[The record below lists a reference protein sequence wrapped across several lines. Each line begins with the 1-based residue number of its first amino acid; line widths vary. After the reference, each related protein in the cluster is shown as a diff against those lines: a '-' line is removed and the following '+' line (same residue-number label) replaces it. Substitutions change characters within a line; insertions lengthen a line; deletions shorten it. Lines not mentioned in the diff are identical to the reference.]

1 MISERLNS
9 FNKLSFF
16 LFFFLIIFISRAIFL
31 ELSLSKYPWFYEW
44 QHLDYFLKIKDG
56 DYSFLFSHA
65 LRNQFQIFTKLIYI
79 VFFNLSDFNW
89 FSKIWTI
96 IIQIIPS
103 LTLSIIIT
111 SLFYGKIKSNWIY
124 FLLIIFSIFPASIS
138 NFYHISESHFYFQ
151 LLISILAFYV
161 YGKFNGFK
169 CFSLIIPL
177 CIFSIFNMAA
187 VSVILFLTFSVFF
200 FVKFLFERNKVDFFN
215 GLIVLILTMIYYF
228 VCYNLKISS
237 IYETSNIADSSIRRS
252 LYLVFKGFFHQNN
265 IILGVFLLITFSFC
279 LFKNDRILINKLRN
293 NYFLMLLI
301 FYSFLVIISISAGKV
316 QIYDRYKDFFQI
328 FGYITL
334 FLFLNLSFKKYIN
347 YFLRTLITVIV
358 LYNSIFFFDKFLEMR
373 SLTYDYDLSIDKAIK
388 DYNDKA
394 VLISEKNLHPKA
406 TRFPLLIMTA
416 TDNKLFLKN

>member
-44 QHLDYFLKIKDG
+44 QHLDYFLQIKDG

-89 FSKIWTI
+89 LSKIWTI

-103 LTLSIIIT
+103 LTLSILIT

-161 YGKFNGFK
+161 YEKFNGLK
-169 CFSLIIPL
+169 CFALIIPL

-187 VSVILFLTFSVFF
+187 VSVILFLTFGIFF
-200 FVKFLFERNKVDFFN
+200 IVKFLLEKNKVDFFS
-215 GLIVLILTMIYYF
+215 GLIVFITTMAYYY
-228 VCYNLKISS
+228 VCHSLKISS
-237 IYETSNIADSSIRRS
+237 IYETSSITDSSIQRS

-265 IILGVFLLITFSFC
+265 IVLGFFLIIAFFFC
-279 LFKNDRILINKLRN
+279 IFKKDRILIDKLKN

-301 FYSFLVIISISAGKV
+301 VYSFLIIISISIGKV

-328 FGYITL
+328 FGYITF

-347 YFLRTLITVIV
+347 YFLITLTTIIV
-358 LYNSIFFFDKFLEMR
+358 LYNSTFFIDKYLEMR
-373 SLTYDYDLSIDKAIK
+373 SLTYDYDLSIEKAIK
-388 DYNDKA
+388 EYNEKK
-394 VLISEKNLHPKA
+394 VLISDKNLHPKA

-416 TDNKLFLKN
+416 TDNKLF

>member
-44 QHLDYFLKIKDG
+44 QHLDYFLQIKNG

-79 VFFNLSDFNW
+79 IFFNLSDFNW
-89 FSKIWTI
+89 LSKIWTI

-151 LLISILAFYV
+151 VLISILAFYV
-161 YGKFNGFK
+161 YEKFNGLK
-169 CFSLIIPL
+169 CFVLIILL

-187 VSVILFLTFSVFF
+187 VSVILFLTFGIFF
-200 FVKFLFERNKVDFFN
+200 IVKFLLEKNKVDFFT
-215 GLIVLILTMIYYF
+215 GLIVFIITMAYYY
-228 VCYNLKISS
+228 VCHSLKISS
-237 IYETSNIADSSIRRS
+237 IYETSSITDSSIQRS
-252 LYLVFKGFFHQNN
+252 VYLVFKGFFHQNN
-265 IILGVFLLITFSFC
+265 IILGFFLIIIFFFC
-279 LFKNDRILINKLRN
+279 IFKKDRILIEKLKN

-301 FYSFLVIISISAGKV
+301 AYSFLIIISISIGKV

-328 FGYITL
+328 FGYITF

-347 YFLRTLITVIV
+347 YFLITLITIIV
-358 LYNSIFFFDKFLEMR
+358 LYNSAFFIDKYLEMR
-373 SLTYDYDLSIDKAIK
+373 SLTYDYDISIDKAIK
-388 DYNDKA
+388 DYNDKK
-394 VLISEKNLHPKA
+394 VLISDKNLHPKA
-406 TRFPLLIMTA
+406 SRFPLLIMTA
-416 TDNKLFLKN
+416 TDNKLF

>member
-44 QHLDYFLKIKDG
+44 QHLDYFLQIKDG

-89 FSKIWTI
+89 LSKIWTI

-103 LTLSIIIT
+103 LTLSILIT

-161 YGKFNGFK
+161 YEKFNGLK
-169 CFSLIIPL
+169 CFALIIPL
-177 CIFSIFNMAA
+177 SIFSIFNMAA
-187 VSVILFLTFSVFF
+187 VSVILFLTFGIFF
-200 FVKFLFERNKVDFFN
+200 IVKFLLEKNKVDFFS
-215 GLIVLILTMIYYF
+215 GLIVFITTMAYYY
-228 VCYNLKISS
+228 VCHSLKISS
-237 IYETSNIADSSIRRS
+237 IYETSSITDSSIQRS

-265 IILGVFLLITFSFC
+265 IVLGFFLTIAFFFC
-279 LFKNDRILINKLRN
+279 IFKKDRILIDKLKN

-301 FYSFLVIISISAGKV
+301 VYSFLIIISISIGKV

-328 FGYITL
+328 FGYITF

-347 YFLRTLITVIV
+347 YFLITLTTIIV
-358 LYNSIFFFDKFLEMR
+358 LYNSTFFIDKYLEMR
-373 SLTYDYDLSIDKAIK
+373 SLTYDYDLSIEKAIK
-388 DYNDKA
+388 EYNEKK
-394 VLISEKNLHPKA
+394 VLISDKNLHPKA

-416 TDNKLFLKN
+416 TDNKLF

>member
-44 QHLDYFLKIKDG
+44 QHLDYFLQIKDG
-56 DYSFLFSHA
+56 DYSFLSSHA

-89 FSKIWTI
+89 LSKIWTI

-124 FLLIIFSIFPASIS
+124 FLIIIFSIFPASIS

-161 YGKFNGFK
+161 YEKFNGLK
-169 CFSLIIPL
+169 CFALIIPL

-187 VSVILFLTFSVFF
+187 VSVILFLTFGIFF
-200 FVKFLFERNKVDFFN
+200 IVKFLLEKNKVDLLS
-215 GLIVLILTMIYYF
+215 GLIVFITTMAYYY
-228 VCYNLKISS
+228 VCHSLKISS
-237 IYETSNIADSSIRRS
+237 IYETSSITDSSIQRS

-265 IILGVFLLITFSFC
+265 IVLGFFLIIAFFFC
-279 LFKNDRILINKLRN
+279 IFKKDRILIDKLKN

-301 FYSFLVIISISAGKV
+301 VYSFLIIISISIGKV

-328 FGYITL
+328 FGYITF

-347 YFLRTLITVIV
+347 YFLITLTTIIV
-358 LYNSIFFFDKFLEMR
+358 LYNSTFFIDKYLEMR
-373 SLTYDYDLSIDKAIK
+373 SLTYDYDLSIEKAIK
-388 DYNDKA
+388 EYNEKK
-394 VLISEKNLHPKA
+394 VLISDKNLHPKA

-416 TDNKLFLKN
+416 TDNKLF

>member
-44 QHLDYFLKIKDG
+44 QHLDYFLQIKDG

-89 FSKIWTI
+89 LSKIWTI

-103 LTLSIIIT
+103 LTLSILIT

-161 YGKFNGFK
+161 YEKFNGLK
-169 CFSLIIPL
+169 CFALIIPL

-187 VSVILFLTFSVFF
+187 VSVILFLTFGIFF
-200 FVKFLFERNKVDFFN
+200 IVKFLLEKNKVDFFS
-215 GLIVLILTMIYYF
+215 GLIVFITTMAYYY
-228 VCYNLKISS
+228 VCHSLKISS
-237 IYETSNIADSSIRRS
+237 IYETSSITDSSIQRS

-265 IILGVFLLITFSFC
+265 IVLGFFLIIAFFFC
-279 LFKNDRILINKLRN
+279 IFKKDRILVDKLKN

-301 FYSFLVIISISAGKV
+301 VYSFLIIISISIGKV

-328 FGYITL
+328 FGYITF

-347 YFLRTLITVIV
+347 YFLITLTTIIV
-358 LYNSIFFFDKFLEMR
+358 LYNSTFFIDKYLEMR
-373 SLTYDYDLSIDKAIK
+373 SLTYDYDLSIEKAIK
-388 DYNDKA
+388 EYNEKK
-394 VLISEKNLHPKA
+394 VLISDKNLHPKA

-416 TDNKLFLKN
+416 TDNKLF

>member
-44 QHLDYFLKIKDG
+44 QHLDYFLQIKDG

-89 FSKIWTI
+89 LSKIWTI

-103 LTLSIIIT
+103 LTLSILIT

-124 FLLIIFSIFPASIS
+124 FLIIIFSIFPASIS

-151 LLISILAFYV
+151 ILISILAFYV
-161 YGKFNGFK
+161 YEKFNGLK
-169 CFSLIIPL
+169 CFVLIILL

-187 VSVILFLTFSVFF
+187 VSVILFLTFGIFF
-200 FVKFLFERNKVDFFN
+200 IVKFLLEKNKVDFFT
-215 GLIVLILTMIYYF
+215 GLIVFIITMAYYY
-228 VCYNLKISS
+228 VCHSLKISS
-237 IYETSNIADSSIRRS
+237 IYETSSITDSSIQRS

-265 IILGVFLLITFSFC
+265 IILGFFLIIIFFFC
-279 LFKNDRILINKLRN
+279 IFKKDRILIEKLKN

-301 FYSFLVIISISAGKV
+301 AYSFLIIISISIGKV

-328 FGYITL
+328 FGYITF

-347 YFLRTLITVIV
+347 YFLITLTTIIV
-358 LYNSIFFFDKFLEMR
+358 LYNSTFFIDKYLEMR
-373 SLTYDYDLSIDKAIK
+373 SLTYDYDLSIEKAIK
-388 DYNDKA
+388 EYNEKK
-394 VLISEKNLHPKA
+394 VLISDKNLHPKA

-416 TDNKLFLKN
+416 TDNKLF

>member
-44 QHLDYFLKIKDG
+44 QHLDYFLQIKDG

-89 FSKIWTI
+89 LSKIWTI

-103 LTLSIIIT
+103 LTLSILIT

-161 YGKFNGFK
+161 YEKFNGLK
-169 CFSLIIPL
+169 CFALIIPL

-187 VSVILFLTFSVFF
+187 VSVILFLTFSIFF
-200 FVKFLFERNKVDFFN
+200 IVKFLLEKNKVDFLY
-215 GLIVLILTMIYYF
+215 GLFVFIITLAYYYI
-228 VCYNLKISS
+228 CYSLKISS
-237 IYETSNIADSSIRRS
+237 IYETSSITDSSIQRS
-252 LYLVFKGFFHQNN
+252 MYLVFKGFFHQNN
-265 IILGVFLLITFSFC
+265 IILGFFLIIAFFFC
-279 LFKNDRILINKLRN
+279 IFKKDRILIDKLKN

-301 FYSFLVIISISAGKV
+301 VYSFLIIISISIGKV

-328 FGYITL
+328 FGYITF

-347 YFLRTLITVIV
+347 YFLITLTTIIV
-358 LYNSIFFFDKFLEMR
+358 LYNSTFFIDKYLEMR
-373 SLTYDYDLSIDKAIK
+373 SLTYDYDLSIEKAIK
-388 DYNDKA
+388 EYNEKK
-394 VLISEKNLHPKA
+394 VLISDKNLHPKA

-416 TDNKLFLKN
+416 TDNKLF

>member
-44 QHLDYFLKIKDG
+44 QHLDYFLQIKDG

-79 VFFNLSDFNW
+79 VFFNLSDLNW
-89 FSKIWTI
+89 LSKIWTI

-103 LTLSIIIT
+103 ITLSILIT
-111 SLFYGKIKSNWIY
+111 SLFYGKIKSNWMY

-161 YGKFNGFK
+161 YEKFNGLK
-169 CFSLIIPL
+169 CFALIIPL

-187 VSVILFLTFSVFF
+187 VSVILFLTFGIFF
-200 FVKFLFERNKVDFFN
+200 IVKFLLEKNKVDLLS
-215 GLIVLILTMIYYF
+215 GLIVFITTMAYYY
-228 VCYNLKISS
+228 VCHSLKISS
-237 IYETSNIADSSIRRS
+237 IYETSSITDSSIQRS

-265 IILGVFLLITFSFC
+265 IVLGFFLIIAFFFC
-279 LFKNDRILINKLRN
+279 IFKKDRILIDKLKN

-301 FYSFLVIISISAGKV
+301 VYSFLIIISISIGKV

-328 FGYITL
+328 FGYITF

-347 YFLRTLITVIV
+347 YFLITLTTIIV
-358 LYNSIFFFDKFLEMR
+358 LYNSTFFIDKYLEMR
-373 SLTYDYDLSIDKAIK
+373 SLTYDYDLSIEKAIK
-388 DYNDKA
+388 EYNEKK
-394 VLISEKNLHPKA
+394 VLISDKNLHPKA
-406 TRFPLLIMTA
+406 SRFPLLIMTA
-416 TDNKLFLKN
+416 TDNKLF

>member
-44 QHLDYFLKIKDG
+44 QHLDYFLQIKNG

-89 FSKIWTI
+89 LSKIWTI

-103 LTLSIIIT
+103 LTLSILIT
-111 SLFYGKIKSNWIY
+111 SLFYGKIKSNWMY

-151 LLISILAFYV
+151 ILISILAFYV
-161 YGKFNGFK
+161 YEKFNGLK
-169 CFSLIIPL
+169 CFVLIILL

-187 VSVILFLTFSVFF
+187 VSVILFLTFGIFF
-200 FVKFLFERNKVDFFN
+200 IVKFLLEKNKVDFFS
-215 GLIVLILTMIYYF
+215 GLIVFITTMAYYY
-228 VCYNLKISS
+228 VCHSLKISS
-237 IYETSNIADSSIRRS
+237 IYETSSITDSSIQRS

-265 IILGVFLLITFSFC
+265 IILGFFLIIIFFFC
-279 LFKNDRILINKLRN
+279 IFKKDRILIEKLKN

-301 FYSFLVIISISAGKV
+301 AYSFLIIISISIGKV

-328 FGYITL
+328 FGYITF

-347 YFLRTLITVIV
+347 YFLITLTTIIV
-358 LYNSIFFFDKFLEMR
+358 LYNSTFFIDKYLEMR
-373 SLTYDYDLSIDKAIK
+373 SLTYDYDLSIEKAIK
-388 DYNDKA
+388 EYNEKK
-394 VLISEKNLHPKA
+394 VLISDKNLHPKA

-416 TDNKLFLKN
+416 TDNKLF